1 MSLFNLGFNSKLNL
15 AKVLTIAIGTC
26 FFANAAHA
34 QVFKCSYLDKASRQT
49 KTVYTDEPC
58 TKTSKQTLVEFKPK
72 PQQMAKNTQQNQS
85 PVNQTPVNQPASQ
98 ETSNAALDNAVTQA
112 VLSKNFELAKSLA
125 VTKEHWRLIAV
136 ASQPVP
142 VKAVVEP
149 VQVAANNPCEDAT
162 KEFDYTSR
170 VNWRDSDLI
179 AAKKSIMYAACGI
192 NEPVQPVIIG
202 QTYGYAPYGYSYGGI
217 RTTHWVPPVA
227 YPQHDRWH
235 HHPNGNNT
243 GGYYGNNQVYGGFDN
258 AYSHQYGGNI
268 NNNQYYG
275 NRPPQGLSININSGR
290 FGLQV
295 GGYSQHSSRY
305 SQSSTVFVSGTEQR

>member
-1 MSLFNLGFNSKLNL
+1 MSLFNYNI

-26 FFANAAHA
+26 FFANAAQA
-34 QVFKCSYLDKASRQT
+34 QVFKCSYVDKASRQT
-49 KTVYTDEPC
+49 KTIYTDEPC
-58 TKTSKQTLVEFKPK
+58 TKTSKQTLVEFKAK
-72 PQQMAKNTQQNQS
+72 PQQTAKNTQQNQS
-85 PVNQTPVNQPASQ
+85 PVNQTPVNQSANQ
-98 ETSNAALDNAVTQA
+98 EASNAALDNAVTQA
-112 VLSKNFELAKSLA
+112 VLNKNFELAKSLA

-136 ASQPVP
+136 ASQPAP
-142 VKAVVEP
+142 VKAAVEP

-192 NEPVQPVIIG
+192 NEPAQPVII
-202 QTYGYAPYGYSYGGI
+202 GYAPYGYSYGGI
-217 RTTHWVPPVA
+217 RTTRWVPPAA

-258 AYSHQYGGNI
+258 AYSHQYGGQI
-268 NNNQYYG
+268 NGQHHG
-275 NRPPQGLSININSGR
+275 NRPPQGLSVNINSGR